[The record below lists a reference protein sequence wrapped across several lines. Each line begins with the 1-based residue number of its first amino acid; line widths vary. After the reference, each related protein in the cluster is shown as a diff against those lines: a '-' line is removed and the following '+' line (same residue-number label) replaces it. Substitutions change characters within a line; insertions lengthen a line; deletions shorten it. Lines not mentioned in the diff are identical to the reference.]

1 MRDDTAAK
9 LRAYCGTVLE
19 FPTLDPP
26 LQVDL
31 RAPVPADLRG
41 TLAAAGL
48 ATPFAIITA
57 FNPRSEPTDE
67 ADNQR
72 RDAELTAQLGS
83 RSWLRADGCSPDR
96 SHREPGVAVA
106 LSGSEA
112 RELAVRFDQDAFFWF
127 DGARFWIRAAAESFG
142 PVRLPC
148 PGV

>member
-26 LQVDL
+26 LEVDL
-31 RAPVPADLRG
+31 RSAVPAGLEG

-48 ATPFAIITA
+48 QTPFAIITA
-57 FNPRSEPTDE
+57 FNPRSHTADE
-67 ADNQR
+67 AENLR
-72 RDAELTAQLGS
+72 RNAELIAALGA

-106 LSGSEA
+106 LSASEA
-112 RELAVRFDQDAFFWF
+112 HDLAVRFEQDAFFWF
-127 DGARFWIRAAAESFG
+127 DGERFWIHAAAESFA

-148 PGV
+148 DRG